1 MGGLQETHS
10 ESGGSGGS
18 GVGRG
23 SPCRPRTPATPCEA
37 VWSKRIAQETESEGL
52 QFRTAENWSR
62 PQESWKFQ
70 DFRGRE
76 IYPLT
81 RKTKAEN
88 TAARRNQDRWRG
100 ADTGAPPDPGMSG
113 GGESTLTQKSHDT
126 THKLGW
132 GVSLGPAKIRVF
144 QETPLRRR
152 LETAPAQAADPV
164 LREAPVEWEFSL
176 TISGNG
182 PIPG

>member
-1 MGGLQETHS
+1 M
-10 ESGGSGGS
+10 
-18 GVGRG
+18 GRG
-23 SPCRPRTPATPCEA
+23 GQVLDGVLPTRRHLAATFFEA

-76 IYPLT
+76 IYPLA

-100 ADTGAPPDPGMSG
+100 ADTGTPPDPGMSG
-113 GGESTLTQKSHDT
+113 GGESTLRQKSHDT

-152 LETAPAQAADPV
+152 LETAPAQAAAPV

-182 PIPG
+182 PITTRKG